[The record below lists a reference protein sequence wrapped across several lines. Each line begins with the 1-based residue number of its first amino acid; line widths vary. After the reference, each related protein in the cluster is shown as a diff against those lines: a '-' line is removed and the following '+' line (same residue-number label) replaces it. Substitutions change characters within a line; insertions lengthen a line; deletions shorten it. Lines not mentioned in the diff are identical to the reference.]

1 MELSF
6 EGKNPTDGKSE
17 NEGEG
22 CSIFLYEGDH
32 YPPKAIAEYCS
43 TLNCN
48 IHPKISSLLD

>member
-22 CSIFLYEGDH
+22 CSIFLYESDH
-32 YPPKAIAEYCS
+32 YPPKAVAEYCS

-48 IHPKISSLLD
+48 IHPEISSLLG